1 MTLKAKLLYA
11 LLIIIVWPL
20 SWILFNKIGL
30 LNPIN
35 WDLNVGMIFGFL
47 ICLFFGPK
55 MREKLEN

>member
-55 MREKLEN
+55 MREKLED